1 MPLLSFQ
8 NHSQSQVSLKLFY
21 DVLKCKEKLKI
32 SLIDQDTKVG
42 DIIERNHVI
51 FHICC
56 IYISY
61 INYLVYAPSF
71 KAIPT
76 LNQI

>member
-42 DIIERNHVI
+42 DIIERNLVV
-51 FHICC
+51 F
-56 IYISY
+56 IYLI
-61 INYLVYAPSF
+61 
-71 KAIPT
+71 
-76 LNQI
+76 